1 MYMVYYRF
9 WTNPHESGNIMATT
23 AEKLRQRR
31 AELGKTQSEV
41 AQSAG
46 MSTVQYNGYENERHE
61 PSELT
66 MKRLAKALRIKAE
79 TLWGDPEDYP
89 DSIPGMIA
97 ILRER
102 IAEELEL
109 KVSQVSISINVQS

>member
-1 MYMVYYRF
+1 
-9 WTNPHESGNIMATT
+9 MATT

-31 AELGKTQSEV
+31 ADLGKTQADV
-41 AQSAG
+41 AQAAD

-61 PSELT
+61 PSEQT
-66 MKRLAKALRIKAE
+66 MKRLAKALKIKAE
-79 TLWGDPEDYP
+79 ALWGDPEDYP
-89 DSIPGMIA
+89 DTVPGMIA

-109 KVSQVSISINVQS
+109 KVSQVSVSINVQS

>member
-1 MYMVYYRF
+1 
-9 WTNPHESGNIMATT
+9 
-23 AEKLRQRR
+23 
-31 AELGKTQSEV
+31 
-41 AQSAG
+41 

-61 PSELT
+61 PSDAT

-79 TLWGDPEDYP
+79 SLWGDPEDYP

-97 ILRER
+97 ELRER

-109 KVSQVSISINVQS
+109 KVGQVSISINVQS